1 MVKAYANLGA
11 WRASVRDTRL
21 KEVMVR
27 KEATDKKSSKK
38 KRTKKDPLVQKTFFF
53 AQMVTL

>member
-27 KEATDKKSSKK
+27 KEATDKMSSKK
-38 KRTKKDPLVQKTFFF
+38 KRTKKDPLVQKKFF

>member
-1 MVKAYANLGA
+1 MVKAYTNPGA
-11 WRASVRDTRL
+11 WRASVRGTRL

>member
-1 MVKAYANLGA
+1 MVKAYANPGA

-21 KEVMVR
+21 KDVMVR
-27 KEATDKKSSKK
+27 KEATDKKSSKT
-38 KRTKKDPLVQKTFFF
+38 KRTKKSRCSKKMF

>member
-1 MVKAYANLGA
+1 MVKAYANPGA
-11 WRASVRDTRL
+11 WRSSVRDTRL
-21 KEVMVR
+21 KDVMVR

-38 KRTKKDPLVQKTFFF
+38 KRTKKDPLVQKKIF